1 MTTPGIITFI
11 KNLQLGRV
19 KTRLAA
25 TVGDA
30 RALRIYQALM
40 THTRQVA
47 EAVEAHRLLLYSD
60 HVDET
65 DEWSAALFHKGLQHP
80 GDLGQRMAAA
90 FDVAFQAAAPVVI
103 IGSDCAQLTPD
114 IVRDAISALADHDVV
129 IGPAEDGGYYMLGM
143 RTPMPFL
150 FEGIEWSTE
159 HVLTQTLAIA
169 DAHGLRCALAPTL
182 SDIDFEEDWAKHGW
196 PID

>member
-1 MTTPGIITFI
+1 MIPGIIIFI
-11 KNLQLGRV
+11 KNPQLGRV

-60 HVDET
+60 FVDEA
-65 DEWSAALFHKGLQHP
+65 DEWSAALFQKGLQHP

-90 FDVAFQAAAPVVI
+90 FEVAFEAAAPVVI
-103 IGSDCAQLTPD
+103 IGSDCAQLTPT
-114 IVRDAISALADHDVV
+114 IVRDAIVALANNDVV

-143 RTPMPFL
+143 RTPTSFL
-150 FEGIEWSTE
+150 FEGIDWSTE
-159 HVLTQTLAIA
+159 HVLAQTLAIL
-169 DAHGLRCALAPTL
+169 DAHSLRYAFAPTL
-182 SDIDFEEDWAKHGW
+182 SDIDFEEDWEKHGW